1 MYSPAFLRT
10 ALVLLIGATA
20 FNLGRFSVEFSGSTA
35 AWVALI
41 CNLIA
46 LAGALGA
53 LAYDFWGTSAKRP

>member
-1 MYSPAFLRT
+1 MNSPVFLRT
-10 ALVLLIGATA
+10 VFVVLIGATA

-41 CNLIA
+41 GNLIA